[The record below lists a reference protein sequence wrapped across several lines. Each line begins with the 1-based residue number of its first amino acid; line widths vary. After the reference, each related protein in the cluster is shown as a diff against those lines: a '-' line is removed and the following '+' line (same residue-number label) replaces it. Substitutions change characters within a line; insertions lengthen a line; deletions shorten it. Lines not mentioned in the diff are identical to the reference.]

1 MNTRQIRIIIS
12 LAFTTYMML
21 VCFNNITD
29 YHSNFEFVNKVA
41 GMEDVFS
48 RDRTGWRAIQNS
60 TLHHVMYVSIIMVE
74 LAVTAL
80 LMLGSIKMIRNYKA
94 PASEFNAS
102 KKLTITGLASA
113 MLLFF
118 IFFITIAGE
127 WFLMWQSEKWNAQQ
141 TAFSLTTIFL
151 MALIFMNQDEK

>member
-1 MNTRQIRIIIS
+1 M
-12 LAFTTYMML
+12 AL

-29 YHSNFEFVNKVA
+29 YSSNFTFVSKVS

-48 RDRTGWRAIQNS
+48 RESTGWRSIQN
-60 TLHHVMYVSIIMVE
+60 TTIHHIMYISIILVE
-74 LAVTAL
+74 LCITAT
-80 LMLGSIKMIRNYKA
+80 LMAGSLKMIRNYKSSA
-94 PASEFNAS
+94 EVFQSS

-113 MLLFF
+113 MLLFL

-151 MALIFMNQDEK
+151 LALIFMNQDEK

>member
-1 MNTRQIRIIIS
+1 M
-12 LAFTTYMML
+12 AL

-29 YHSNFEFVNKVA
+29 YSSNFTFVSKVS

-48 RDRTGWRAIQNS
+48 RESTGWRSIQN
-60 TLHHVMYVSIIMVE
+60 TTIHHIMYISIILVE
-74 LAVTAL
+74 LCITAT
-80 LMLGSIKMIRNYKA
+80 LMACSLKMIRNYKSSA
-94 PASEFNAS
+94 EVFQSS

-113 MLLFF
+113 MLLFL

-151 MALIFMNQDEK
+151 LALIFMNQDEK